1 MLSIDSEFYQ
11 EEMKV
16 FLCCNLK
23 KKEKETVYG
32 VLHGFTERK
41 PFIITVQQ
49 NEYLPQSFSE
59 TV

>member
-11 EEMKV
+11 EMKV

-23 KKEKETVYG
+23 KKEKKVYG

-41 PFIITVQQ
+41 PFITVQQ

>member
-1 MLSIDSEFYQ
+1 MLSIDSVLSGDES
-11 EEMKV
+11 V
-16 FLCCNLK
+16 FMLQLK
-23 KKEKETVYG
+23 KKKKKVYG

-41 PFIITVQQ
+41 PFITVQQ

>member
-1 MLSIDSEFYQ
+1 MLQ
-11 EEMKV
+11 
-16 FLCCNLK
+16 LK
-23 KKEKETVYG
+23 KKEKKKVYG

-41 PFIITVQQ
+41 PFITVQQ

>member
-1 MLSIDSEFYQ
+1 MLSIDSVLSGGDES
-11 EEMKV
+11 V
-16 FLCCNLK
+16 FMLQLK
-23 KKEKETVYG
+23 KKKEVYG

>member
-1 MLSIDSEFYQ
+1 MLQF
-11 EEMKV
+11 
-16 FLCCNLK
+16 K
-23 KKEKETVYG
+23 KKKKKVHG

-41 PFIITVQQ
+41 PFITVQQ